1 MMRLKYRENWI
12 TLSYPFFGF
21 ILVKGMLRISKVYML
36 AQQSVI

>member
-1 MMRLKYRENWI
+1 MMRLKYHENWI
-12 TLSYPFFGF
+12 TLSYPFCF